1 MQSIN
6 QIWPS
11 VAGKRNLGNVIF
23 ILLLTLPC
31 KFWLLAGEWWRAI
44 PCDQG
49 PEADCKEACCD
60 FSVFYFKKWI
70 SHSKNQLS
78 SDSFFYVHN
87 YIVIEPKS
95 WSERSI
101 KGNRDHCKSQNHS
114 LSPIHTWT
122 PKNCLLPARSWF
134 SVVFPKEWI
143 LSMIFLLLCKET
155 SHFRNPKYF
164 WLLPTRSYVANN

>member
-1 MQSIN
+1 MWFLFYCLSLHARFGSL
-6 QIWPS
+6 PVS
-11 VAGKRNLGNVIF
+11 DGELSHVTRGLKLTVRKPAVIF
-23 ILLLTLPC
+23 QLSFL
-31 KFWLLAGEWWRAI
+31 KNE
-44 PCDQG
+44 Q
-49 PEADCKEACCD
+49 
-60 FSVFYFKKWI
+60 

-101 KGNRDHCKSQNHS
+101 KGNRDHCKSQSHS
-114 LSPIHTWT
+114 LSPIHTWK
-122 PKNCLLPARSWF
+122 PKNCLLPARSWFSPARSWF

-143 LSMIFLLLCKET
+143 LSMIFFLLLCKET

-164 WLLPTRSYVANN
+164 WLLPARLYVVNN